1 MLACCSYWTKGRAVL
16 SAARLKSVQTNIREH
31 TKPKNFHAEG
41 TRAERYR
48 YTPEYHSSW
57 RWRQKLCRFRH
68 CFCNACILEFR
79 CTRKYFKTWHS
90 DGDYDF
96 CLWCVSKPNEHK
108 QSQTNLTRGIT
119 IREMETIRQ
128 LKSFGGKNHHP
139 PPQKKT
145 DSRLYFS
152 GWVDNLEFLPFTS
165 SLWEYFKGWAIF
177 KPVDTVT
184 VFKFSAVNNE
194 QYLQSDFP
202 WTCRFANFFVTETFW
217 GYVKEMHFYFISLQV
232 HLMC

>member
-1 MLACCSYWTKGRAVL
+1 MLACFSYWTKQSAAL
-16 SAARLKSVQTNIREH
+16 SAACLKSVQTNIREH

-41 TRAERYR
+41 TLAERYR

-57 RWRQKLCRFRH
+57 RWRQNLWRFRH

-108 QSQTNLTRGIT
+108 QSQTNLTHGIT
-119 IREMETIRQ
+119 IRETETIRQ
-128 LKSFGGKNHHP
+128 RRSFGEKKIIIP
-139 PPQKKT
+139 PPKKGFQVVF
-145 DSRLYFS
+145 LWL
-152 GWVDNLEFLPFTS
+152 GWQSEFLPFAP

-202 WTCRFANFFVTETFW
+202 WTCRFANFFVTETFL

>member
-128 LKSFGGKNHHP
+128 LRSFGGKKIIIP
-139 PPQKKT
+139 PPKK
-145 DSRLYFS
+145 RIP
-152 GWVDNLEFLPFTS
+152 GCI
-165 SLWEYFKGWAIF
+165 SLAGLTILRFYPLLHRFGSILKG
-177 KPVDTVT
+177 
-184 VFKFSAVNNE
+184 E
-194 QYLQSDFP
+194 QYSSQ
-202 WTCRFANFFVTETFW
+202 WT
-217 GYVKEMHFYFISLQV
+217 Q
-232 HLMC
+232 